1 MAIPAINVYS
11 IISLQHLCPP
21 PLSYPFPSFLTP
33 HYSASRFC
41 PHKPLAF
48 YSTRPVPFRP
58 SFHSPRSIFSEKS
71 QLSDVDEDEDEDED
85 EDDED
90 DVAAEE
96 YDSDALGG
104 FEQSYDEVELS
115 MDTSEISNASQEF
128 KWQRV
133 EKLLGEVREFGE
145 GIIDVDELASV
156 YNFRID
162 KFQVN
167 PTFICNIE
175 ECHDISYQFA

>member
-1 MAIPAINVYS
+1 M
-11 IISLQHLCPP
+11 
-21 PLSYPFPSFLTP
+21 
-33 HYSASRFC
+33 
-41 PHKPLAF
+41 
-48 YSTRPVPFRP
+48 
-58 SFHSPRSIFSEKS
+58 
-71 QLSDVDEDEDEDED
+71 
-85 EDDED
+85 
-90 DVAAEE
+90 AAEE

-115 MDTSEISNASQEF
+115 IKATEISTAPEEY

-145 GIIDVDELASV
+145 GIVDVDELASI

-167 PTFICNIE
+167 P
-175 ECHDISYQFA
+175 YL